1 MLLLCVAY
9 SIYRTLCNV
18 MPAVHRETTR
28 HQRSQEH
35 MKVCLTRFSVQATA
49 ATHVHSSRMSVRLAN
64 KRSPVH
70 PVALPSSPVALSN
83 AQLTSQTDSTIK
95 CQSQTIATQTDSAID
110 TVPAIGDHVRGPLLR
125 AASAEAAAEG
135 TRLLLLGSPGVL
147 ATSQQALKDNSES
160 IAAIKTA
167 PWMLLSQA
175 NMQLRLK
182 PAVASTATQT
192 EGTHQ
197 TGVPLACSV
206 AQADSQVEQPTEKQL
221 SESHIACHVMS
232 DGTAHRHRH
241 NQSNQLDA
249 QVCDKALAALS
260 GTAAG
265 DSSIETHAP
274 VKPAGVRATAAGTS
288 AEVLTPAGT
297 HSGARATDSSTGHL
311 EAAAT
316 NSGMKAS
323 TTASCGPLQQ
333 RTPAPLTRAAVGSPQ
348 TPLAGAVASSPH
360 AVPCGAAA
368 NCPQTSPPGGDAS
381 CLQAWPARPAAV
393 RLLTRS
399 SSIQAARISQPVIAQ
414 ACKVSNTV
422 TPQQGKAS
430 DTAKSLAGKAS
441 DAAMPQPGKASD
453 PKKPQPGNVKP
464 GMKSPR
470 RAVAMSPWRVQSRNA
485 HFMFQETAAAPA
497 YAAEDSK
504 HSQTQQATK
513 LHTTAEANDPPH
525 LGSPRSRSRS
535 GMLWSLSAAASPAA
549 SAGGVG
555 ASAQSSQSSLSAAHP
570 KSRPADPAPDVG
582 HPAAQ
587 ACKSDCH
594 HMRQSGYPGSES
606 EDSATDYT
614 NSICHTANKSAIQD
628 DVQIPHVKI
637 VASDSHTP
645 QSDDITQ
652 LPTDPMEI
660 QLCTEDLTNTST
672 STLAC
677 HDGQSLMDYLEVQ
690 LSDGHVAPSGNA
702 SQSLRGPLNIQV
714 SKADPTLSNVSP
726 GTTSPLRCRLH
737 DTAVGSNT
745 SPAKSA
751 AGGKETIFGGKNF
764 GAKAPGSGAGVSPDQ
779 PDINGI
785 SVGTSQELTANR
797 TQRHSPAVPTAD
809 AMSLSAGEAT
819 RPVPATPHISSPN
832 TAAAAQ
838 PEPNYEVMQ
847 PPSTHAAREGCQ
859 PLLDSRLQ
867 PSASNMLKSK
877 TSAVTRSTAAAQAD
891 TQVVASLP
899 TQPATPTTGRSGV
912 QTCDQMV
919 LPDSDEALRSDIM
932 GTAGRRVTRHLV
944 QRLLQPAAQPQTAHN
959 HSLKQTVASTC
970 QTPGGKPPSRP
981 VGQGKGKASEN
992 GQTGTAGSSKAQAKA
1007 APGNR
1012 DRTDAASQGSD
1023 RQNVCKDLPTAKTTA
1038 IKHEPAAAALPNVT
1052 PNRTL
1057 PKAHSKYKQPKARLI
1072 SELIQVAPP
1081 TTIAPPAGAATATAA
1096 ASDSSK
1102 TMKKASKPA
1111 HSTKAAA
1118 GMPHVGKSTQGS
1130 KAVILGVTTSSSQVP
1145 IAQGAVNGSV
1155 SRQIVAPPG
1164 AADPQK
1170 EEPAAHHS
1178 EPASLKRQLS
1188 DASQRSEAPKKAKV
1202 S

>member
-1 MLLLCVAY
+1 
-9 SIYRTLCNV
+9 
-18 MPAVHRETTR
+18 
-28 HQRSQEH
+28 
-35 MKVCLTRFSVQATA
+35 
-49 ATHVHSSRMSVRLAN
+49 MSVRLAN

-70 PVALPSSPVALSN
+70 PAALPSSPVAFSN
-83 AQLTSQTDSTIK
+83 AQLPSQTDCTIK

-125 AASAEAAAEG
+125 AAPAEALAEG
-135 TRLLLLGSPGVL
+135 TRLLMLGSPGVL
-147 ATSQQALKDNSES
+147 ARSQQTLKDNGES
-160 IAAIKTA
+160 LAAIKTA

-197 TGVPLACSV
+197 TGVPLACAV
-206 AQADSQVEQPTEKQL
+206 AQADSQVEQPTEKQV
-221 SESHIACHVMS
+221 SESSIACHVMS
-232 DGTAHRHRH
+232 DGTVQRHRH
-241 NQSNQLDA
+241 NQSKRLDA
-249 QVCDKALAALS
+249 QVGDKALAALS

-274 VKPAGVRATAAGTS
+274 AKPSGARATAAGTS
-288 AEVLTPAGT
+288 TEVLTPAGT
-297 HSGARATDSSTGHL
+297 RSGARATDSSTGHL

-316 NSGMKAS
+316 KSGMKAS

-333 RTPAPLTRAAVGSPQ
+333 RTPAPLTKAAVGSPQ
-348 TPLAGAVASSPH
+348 TPHAGAVASSPH
-360 AVPCGAAA
+360 AGPCGAAA

-381 CLQAWPARPAAV
+381 CLQAWPAGPAAV

-399 SSIQAARISQPVIAQ
+399 SSMQAAKISQPVIAQ
-414 ACKVSNTV
+414 ACKVSNIV

-441 DAAMPQPGKASD
+441 DAAMPQPVKASD
-453 PKKPQPGNVKP
+453 PKKPQPGKVKP

-470 RAVAMSPWRVQSRNA
+470 RAVAISPWQVQSRNA
-485 HFMFQETAAAPA
+485 HFMFQETAASPA

-513 LHTTAEANDPPH
+513 LHTTAEAYDPTQLDLP
-525 LGSPRSRSRS
+525 RS

-549 SAGGVG
+549 SPGGVG
-555 ASAQSSQSSLSAAHP
+555 ALAQSSQSSLSAAHP
-570 KSRPADPAPDVG
+570 KSRPADPAPDVD
-582 HPAAQ
+582 HPAAR

-628 DVQIPHVKI
+628 DGEIPHVKI

-645 QSDDITQ
+645 QSDDNTQ

-672 STLAC
+672 SALAC

-751 AGGKETIFGGKNF
+751 AGGKETIFGGKTF
-764 GAKAPGSGAGVSPDQ
+764 GAKAPGSGAGDSPDQ
-779 PDINGI
+779 PEINDR
-785 SVGTSQELTANR
+785 SVGTNQELTANR
-797 TQRHSPAVPTAD
+797 AQRHSAALPTAD

-838 PEPNYEVMQ
+838 PEPNCKMMQ
-847 PPSTHAAREGCQ
+847 PPSTHAAKEGCK

-867 PSASNMLKSK
+867 PSASNMLQSDLPAASNRLKSK

-891 TQVVASLP
+891 TQVVASLHTP
-899 TQPATPTTGRSGV
+899 PATPNTGRSGV
-912 QTCDQMV
+912 PTCDQMV
-919 LPDSDEALRSDIM
+919 LPDSDEVLRSDIM

-970 QTPGGKPPSRP
+970 QTPGGKPPSKL

-992 GQTGTAGSSKAQAKA
+992 GETGTAGSSKAQAKA
-1007 APGNR
+1007 APGTR
-1012 DRTDAASQGSD
+1012 VKTDAASQGSD
-1023 RQNVCKDLPTAKTTA
+1023 KQNVCKDLPATKTAAT
-1038 IKHEPAAAALPNVT
+1038 KHEPAAAALPNVI

-1057 PKAHSKYKQPKARLI
+1057 PKAHNKYKQPKTRLI

-1081 TTIAPPAGAATATAA
+1081 TTTAPPAGAAMATAA

-1102 TMKKASKPA
+1102 TIKKASKPA

-1130 KAVILGVTTSSSQVP
+1130 KAVIVGVTTSSSQVP
-1145 IAQGAVNGSV
+1145 IAQGTVNGPL
-1155 SRQIVAPPG
+1155 SRQIIAPPG

-1170 EEPAAHHS
+1170 EEAAAHHP

>member
-1 MLLLCVAY
+1 M
-9 SIYRTLCNV
+9 
-18 MPAVHRETTR
+18 
-28 HQRSQEH
+28 
-35 MKVCLTRFSVQATA
+35 
-49 ATHVHSSRMSVRLAN
+49 
-64 KRSPVH
+64 
-70 PVALPSSPVALSN
+70 
-83 AQLTSQTDSTIK
+83 
-95 CQSQTIATQTDSAID
+95 D
-110 TVPAIGDHVRGPLLR
+110 TVPAIGDHVRGPLLH
-125 AASAEAAAEG
+125 AAPAEALAEG

-147 ATSQQALKDNSES
+147 ARSQQALKDNSES
-160 IAAIKTA
+160 LAAIKTA
-167 PWMLLSQA
+167 PWMLLNQA

-221 SESHIACHVMS
+221 SEPSIACHVMS
-232 DGTAHRHRH
+232 DGTVHRHRH
-241 NQSNQLDA
+241 NQSKQLDA
-249 QVCDKALAALS
+249 QVGDKALAALS

-274 VKPAGVRATAAGTS
+274 VKPAGARATAAGTS
-288 AEVLTPAGT
+288 TEVLTPAGT

-316 NSGMKAS
+316 KSGMKAS
-323 TTASCGPLQQ
+323 TTASCRPLQQ

-368 NCPQTSPPGGDAS
+368 NCPQTSPPGVDAS
-381 CLQAWPARPAAV
+381 CLQAWPAGPAAV

-399 SSIQAARISQPVIAQ
+399 SSMQAAQISQPVIAQ

-422 TPQQGKAS
+422 KPQQGKTS
-430 DTAKSLAGKAS
+430 DTAKSLAGQAS
-441 DAAMPQPGKASD
+441 DAAMPQPAKASD
-453 PKKPQPGNVKP
+453 PKKPQPGKVKP

-470 RAVAMSPWRVQSRNA
+470 RAVAMSPWQVQSRNA
-485 HFMFQETAAAPA
+485 HFMFQETVASPA

-513 LHTTAEANDPPH
+513 LHITAEAYDPAH
-525 LGSPRSRSRS
+525 LGAPRSRSRS
-535 GMLWSLSAAASPAA
+535 GMLWSLSPAASPAA

-555 ASAQSSQSSLSAAHP
+555 ASAQSSQLLLSAAHP

-628 DVQIPHVKI
+628 DGQIPHVKI

-645 QSDDITQ
+645 QSDDDTQ

-672 STLAC
+672 SSGAC

-690 LSDGHVAPSGNA
+690 LSDGHAAPSGHA
-702 SQSLRGPLNIQV
+702 SQSLRGPLKIQL

-726 GTTSPLRCRLH
+726 GTTSPLRCRLQ

-751 AGGKETIFGGKNF
+751 AGGKETIFGGKTF
-764 GAKAPGSGAGVSPDQ
+764 GAKAPGSGAGDSPDQ
-779 PDINGI
+779 PEINDR
-785 SVGTSQELTANR
+785 SVGTKQELTANR
-797 TQRHSPAVPTAD
+797 AQRHSPALPTAD
-809 AMSLSAGEAT
+809 AMSLSTGKAT
-819 RPVPATPHISSPN
+819 RHVPATPHISSPN

-838 PEPNYEVMQ
+838 PEPTCEVMQ
-847 PPSTHAAREGCQ
+847 PHSTHVAKEGCK
-859 PLLDSRLQ
+859 PVLDSRLQ
-867 PSASNMLKSK
+867 PSASNMLQSDLPAASNRLKSK

-891 TQVVASLP
+891 TQVVASLHTP
-899 TQPATPTTGRSGV
+899 PATLTTGRSGV
-912 QTCDQMV
+912 QTCDQTV

-970 QTPGGKPPSRP
+970 QTPGGKPPSRL
-981 VGQGKGKASEN
+981 VSQGKGKASEN
-992 GQTGTAGSSKAQAKA
+992 GQTGAAGSSKAQAKA

-1012 DRTDAASQGSD
+1012 VKTDAASQGSD
-1023 RQNVCKDLPTAKTTA
+1023 RQNVCKDLPAAKTTA
-1038 IKHEPAAAALPNVT
+1038 IKHEPAAAALPNVI

-1057 PKAHSKYKQPKARLI
+1057 PKAHSKYKQPKTRLI

-1081 TTIAPPAGAATATAA
+1081 TTIAPPAGAATATSA

-1102 TMKKASKPA
+1102 TIKKASKPA

-1118 GMPHVGKSTQGS
+1118 GRPHVGKSTQGS
-1130 KAVILGVTTSSSQVP
+1130 KAVTLGVTTSSSQVP
-1145 IAQGAVNGSV
+1145 IAQGAVNGFV
-1155 SRQIVAPPG
+1155 SRQIAALPG
-1164 AADPQK
+1164 AAVSQQ
-1170 EEPAAHHS
+1170 EEPAAHHP